1 MIKTKRYVQCDSL
14 EGVSCECDLT
24 SNDYIFAEVEIS
36 LAFSGF
42 SDLFNNDE
50 NICVYG
56 RCF

>member
-1 MIKTKRYVQCDSL
+1 MQCDSL